1 MLYVHTHGGYIFFH
15 FFFCTHIAIA
25 IKSPLGTG
33 TPLRDAIEPSG
44 ADLFPNLGHWRP
56 RAPVTNWG
64 NCWEARINGYLTTAD
79 QVP

>member
-15 FFFCTHIAIA
+15 LFFCTHIAIA

-44 ADLFPNLGHWRP
+44 ADLFPNLGH
-56 RAPVTNWG
+56 
-64 NCWEARINGYLTTAD
+64 
-79 QVP
+79 